1 MQDTENKNIS
11 DSAVQES
18 DMAPDKTEVD
28 AAGKQ
33 PEDKPACGKENET
46 AATAE
51 AQETQET
58 QDAQETQETQD
69 AQETQTEEGAPDA
82 AENKLNKWLPAPLG
96 YGIFFGVL
104 AVAIGLGLLI
114 CLL

>member
-33 PEDKPACGKENET
+33 PEDKPACGEENET

-51 AQETQET
+51 
-58 QDAQETQETQD
+58 AQETQETQD

>member
-1 MQDTENKNIS
+1 MQETENKNIS

-18 DMAPDKTEVD
+18 DMAPDKTDVD

-33 PEDKPACGKENET
+33 PEDKPACGEENET

-51 AQETQET
+51 
-58 QDAQETQETQD
+58 AQETQETQD

>member
-18 DMAPDKTEVD
+18 DMAPDKTDVD

-33 PEDKPACGKENET
+33 PEDKPVCGEENET
-46 AATAE
+46 AATV
-51 AQETQET
+51 
-58 QDAQETQETQD
+58 ETQETQD

>member
-1 MQDTENKNIS
+1 MQVTENKNIS

-18 DMAPDKTEVD
+18 DMVPDKTYAD

-33 PEDKPACGKENET
+33 PEDKPVCGEENET

-51 AQETQET
+51 
-58 QDAQETQETQD
+58 AQETQETQD

>member
-18 DMAPDKTEVD
+18 DMAPDKTDVD
-28 AAGKQ
+28 VAGKQ
-33 PEDKPACGKENET
+33 PEDKPACGEENET

-51 AQETQET
+51 
-58 QDAQETQETQD
+58 AQETQETQD

>member
-18 DMAPDKTEVD
+18 DMVPDKTYAD

-33 PEDKPACGKENET
+33 PEDKPACGEENET

-51 AQETQET
+51 
-58 QDAQETQETQD
+58 AQETQETQD

-96 YGIFFGVL
+96 YGIFFGAL

>member
-33 PEDKPACGKENET
+33 PEDKPACGEENET

-51 AQETQET
+51 
-58 QDAQETQETQD
+58 AQETQETQD

-96 YGIFFGVL
+96 YGIFFGAL

>member
-58 QDAQETQETQD
+58 QDAQETQ
-69 AQETQTEEGAPDA
+69 TEEGAPDA

>member
-18 DMAPDKTEVD
+18 DILPDKTDVD

-33 PEDKPACGKENET
+33 PEDKPACGEENET
-46 AATAE
+46 AATV
-51 AQETQET
+51 ETQET
-58 QDAQETQETQD
+58 QDAQET
-69 AQETQTEEGAPDA
+69 QETQTEEGAPDA

-96 YGIFFGVL
+96 YGIFFGAL

>member
-18 DMAPDKTEVD
+18 DMAPDKTDVD

-33 PEDKPACGKENET
+33 PEDKPACGEENET

-51 AQETQET
+51 AQEN
-58 QDAQETQETQD
+58 QETQD

-104 AVAIGLGLLI
+104 SVAIGLGLLI

>member
-18 DMAPDKTEVD
+18 DTAPDKTYVD

-33 PEDKPACGKENET
+33 PEDKPACGEENET
-46 AATAE
+46 PATAE
-51 AQETQET
+51 
-58 QDAQETQETQD
+58 

>member
-46 AATAE
+46 AATTE
-51 AQETQET
+51 
-58 QDAQETQETQD
+58 AQETQETQD

>member
-18 DMAPDKTEVD
+18 DMVPDKTDVD
-28 AAGKQ
+28 VAGKQ
-33 PEDKPACGKENET
+33 PEDKPACGEENET

-51 AQETQET
+51 
-58 QDAQETQETQD
+58 

>member
-18 DMAPDKTEVD
+18 DMVPDKTYAD

-33 PEDKPACGKENET
+33 PEDKPACGEENET

-51 AQETQET
+51 
-58 QDAQETQETQD
+58 AQETQETQD

>member
-18 DMAPDKTEVD
+18 DMAPDKTDVN

-33 PEDKPACGKENET
+33 PEDKPACGEENET

-51 AQETQET
+51 
-58 QDAQETQETQD
+58 AQETQETQD

>member
-18 DMAPDKTEVD
+18 DMVPDKTYAD

-33 PEDKPACGKENET
+33 PEDKPVCGEENET

-51 AQETQET
+51 
-58 QDAQETQETQD
+58 AQETQETQD

-96 YGIFFGVL
+96 YGIFFGAL

>member
-18 DMAPDKTEVD
+18 DMAPDKTDVD
-28 AAGKQ
+28 AAGKK
-33 PEDKPACGKENET
+33 PEDKPACGEEKET

-58 QDAQETQETQD
+58 QDAQETQ
-69 AQETQTEEGAPDA
+69 TEEGASDA

>member
-18 DMAPDKTEVD
+18 DTAPDKTDVN

-33 PEDKPACGKENET
+33 PEDKPACGEENET

-51 AQETQET
+51 A
-58 QDAQETQETQD
+58 QETQD

>member
-18 DMAPDKTEVD
+18 DMAPDKTDVD

-33 PEDKPACGKENET
+33 PEDKPACGEENET
-46 AATAE
+46 AATV
-51 AQETQET
+51 ETQET
-58 QDAQETQETQD
+58 QDAQET
-69 AQETQTEEGAPDA
+69 QETQTEEGAPDA

>member
-18 DMAPDKTEVD
+18 DMVPDKTYAD

-33 PEDKPACGKENET
+33 PEDKPVCGEENET

-51 AQETQET
+51 V
-58 QDAQETQETQD
+58 QETQETQD

>member
-18 DMAPDKTEVD
+18 DMAPDKTDVD

-33 PEDKPACGKENET
+33 PEDKPACGEENET
-46 AATAE
+46 AATV
-51 AQETQET
+51 ETQET
-58 QDAQETQETQD
+58 QDAQETQET
-69 AQETQTEEGAPDA
+69 QETQTEEGAPDA

>member
-18 DMAPDKTEVD
+18 DMVPDKTYAD

-33 PEDKPACGKENET
+33 PEDKPACGEENET

-51 AQETQET
+51 
-58 QDAQETQETQD
+58 

>member
-18 DMAPDKTEVD
+18 DMAPDKTDVD

-33 PEDKPACGKENET
+33 PEDKPACGEENET

-51 AQETQET
+51 
-58 QDAQETQETQD
+58 

>member
-18 DMAPDKTEVD
+18 DMAPDKTDVD
-28 AAGKQ
+28 TAGKQ
-33 PEDKPACGKENET
+33 PEDKPACDEENET

-51 AQETQET
+51 
-58 QDAQETQETQD
+58 AQETQETQD

-104 AVAIGLGLLI
+104 AVAVGLGLLI

>member
-18 DMAPDKTEVD
+18 DMAPDKTDVD

-33 PEDKPACGKENET
+33 PEDKPACGEENET

-51 AQETQET
+51 
-58 QDAQETQETQD
+58 AQETQETQD

-104 AVAIGLGLLI
+104 AVAVGLGLLI

>member
-18 DMAPDKTEVD
+18 DTAPDKTEVD

-33 PEDKPACGKENET
+33 PEDKPACGEENET

-51 AQETQET
+51 
-58 QDAQETQETQD
+58 AQETQETQD

>member
-18 DMAPDKTEVD
+18 DMVPDKTYAD

-33 PEDKPACGKENET
+33 PEDKPVCGEENET
-46 AATAE
+46 AATV
-51 AQETQET
+51 ETQET
-58 QDAQETQETQD
+58 QDAQE

>member
-11 DSAVQES
+11 DSAVQEN
-18 DMAPDKTEVD
+18 DMAPDKTDVD

-33 PEDKPACGKENET
+33 PEGKPACGEENET

-51 AQETQET
+51 
-58 QDAQETQETQD
+58 AQETQETQD

>member
-18 DMAPDKTEVD
+18 DMAPDKTDVD

-33 PEDKPACGKENET
+33 PEDKPACGGENET

-51 AQETQET
+51 
-58 QDAQETQETQD
+58 AQETQETQD

>member
-18 DMAPDKTEVD
+18 DTAPDKTYAD

-33 PEDKPACGKENET
+33 PKDKPVCGEENET

-51 AQETQET
+51 
-58 QDAQETQETQD
+58 AQETQETQD

>member
-18 DMAPDKTEVD
+18 DMAPDKMDVD

-33 PEDKPACGKENET
+33 PEDKPACGEENET

-51 AQETQET
+51 
-58 QDAQETQETQD
+58 AQETQETQD

>member
-18 DMAPDKTEVD
+18 DIAPDKTDVD

-33 PEDKPACGKENET
+33 PEDKPACGEENET

-51 AQETQET
+51 
-58 QDAQETQETQD
+58 

>member
-18 DMAPDKTEVD
+18 DMAPDKTDVD

-33 PEDKPACGKENET
+33 PEDKPACGEENET

-58 QDAQETQETQD
+58 QDT
-69 AQETQTEEGAPDA
+69 QETQTEEGAPDA

>member
-11 DSAVQES
+11 DAAVQES
-18 DMAPDKTEVD
+18 DMAPDKRYAD

-33 PEDKPACGKENET
+33 PEDKPACGEENET

-51 AQETQET
+51 
-58 QDAQETQETQD
+58 AQETQETQD

>member
-18 DMAPDKTEVD
+18 DMVPDKTDVD
-28 AAGKQ
+28 VAGKQ
-33 PEDKPACGKENET
+33 PEDKPACGEENET

-51 AQETQET
+51 
-58 QDAQETQETQD
+58 

-96 YGIFFGVL
+96 YGIFFGAL

>member
-18 DMAPDKTEVD
+18 DMAPDKTDVD

-33 PEDKPACGKENET
+33 PEDKPACGEENET

-51 AQETQET
+51 TQETQEM
-58 QDAQETQETQD
+58 QD

>member
-18 DMAPDKTEVD
+18 DMAPDKTDVD

-33 PEDKPACGKENET
+33 PEDKPACGEENET

-58 QDAQETQETQD
+58 QG

>member
-18 DMAPDKTEVD
+18 DMAPDKTDVD
-28 AAGKQ
+28 AAGKK
-33 PEDKPACGKENET
+33 PEDKPACGEENET

-58 QDAQETQETQD
+58 QDAQETQETQ
-69 AQETQTEEGAPDA
+69 TEEGAPDA
-82 AENKLNKWLPAPLG
+82 AENKLNTWLPAPLG
-96 YGIFFGVL
+96 YGIFFGAL

>member
-18 DMAPDKTEVD
+18 DMAPDKTDVN

-33 PEDKPACGKENET
+33 PEDKPACGEENET

-51 AQETQET
+51 
-58 QDAQETQETQD
+58 

>member
-18 DMAPDKTEVD
+18 DMVPDKTYAD

-33 PEDKPACGKENET
+33 PEDKPVCGEENET

-51 AQETQET
+51 
-58 QDAQETQETQD
+58 AQETQETQD